1 MGLKEWRDKKRAETI
16 AEVLRALE
24 RLKESGRA
32 VNFRSLSEEANVSR
46 KTLYQIEEIRAYV
59 RRERGENDG
68 ETKLL
73 QRIKELESENRS
85 LKAALKEIKVHALS
99 ALSG

>member
-1 MGLKEWRDKKRAETI
+1 MALKEWRDKKRAETT
-16 AEVLRALE
+16 AEALRALE

-59 RRERGENDG
+59 RKERGEDDS
-68 ETKLL
+68 ETRLFR
-73 QRIKELESENRS
+73 QMKELESENRS
-85 LKAALKEIKVHALS
+85 LKAALKEIKVQALS